1 MSRRGKQLTGKEMG
15 FVIYQSIAGMMLLGI
30 FFCCL
35 AAILN
40 FHGSEEYLPVDVTY
54 SSARMYTE
62 EGQTRYVNTY
72 SYVVNGQ
79 VYQKTE
85 NSAVEI
91 ESGTT
96 IRRYY
101 CPSNP
106 EYLSEYSSRKEC
118 ILDLLA
124 ASGHV
129 VIMFVIFEALAI
141 FHLVKVIKKK
151 REIKTA
157 NTVYE
162 EKIRSSMQKNREV
175 YKSLGIRLDEQKLF
189 LALEPLRK
197 RIMKNQ
203 KALEKIK
210 KHFMAMEHG
219 LIFIILYFFVVVID
233 RLRVNKIQNQ
243 LDADLRQFYTD
254 YKRSIGEPVLRL
266 LLEDV
271 QYKPGQ
277 GFSKE
282 EIAGFGVYG
291 NRRAAYQSE
300 DYIEGV
306 YKGVH
311 YRQSDVKIER
321 FQNESELSAM
331 TQGLT
336 GRISVYDFKKG
347 LTGDILIR
355 SRQSSDGVVAGLTR
369 VNMENVA
376 FNEKFEVYAKSAH
389 MVFYL
394 LTPQFMEY
402 LLGLDYLGSLVLRFT
417 GNQVIVLRNHIT
429 GIFEPD
435 LKQPL
440 DIPYEIGKSYQE
452 LKDILDFIDMLNLDK
467 VAAEAN
473 ARAEYG
479 EGISFS
485 AASDAGKEEPKYGV
499 VDEEASIFGGPD
511 FLKPDIE
518 DNGFNAENDELE
530 NWNKPV
536 SSGESKSG
544 LKLKL

>member
-1 MSRRGKQLTGKEMG
+1 MSRRGKQITGQEMS
-15 FVIYQSIAGMMLLGI
+15 FVIYQSLAGMMLLGI

-35 AAILN
+35 AVILN
-40 FHGSEEYLPVDVTY
+40 FQGGDY
-54 SSARMYTE
+54 SSLKEGIE
-62 EGQTRYVNTY
+62 EILL
-72 SYVVNGQ
+72 S
-79 VYQKTE
+79 
-85 NSAVEI
+85 SAHI
-91 ESGTT
+91 
-96 IRRYY
+96 
-101 CPSNP
+101 
-106 EYLSEYSSRKEC
+106 
-118 ILDLLA
+118 
-124 ASGHV
+124 
-129 VIMFVIFEALAI
+129 VIMFVIFETLAI
-141 FHLVKVIKKK
+141 FHLTKVKKKK
-151 REIKTA
+151 REIKNTNTA
-157 NTVYE
+157 YE
-162 EKIRSSMQKNREV
+162 EKIRQNMQKNREL
-175 YKSLGIRLDEQKLF
+175 YKNLGIRLDEQKLF

-197 RIMKNQ
+197 RIRKNQ

-210 KHFMAMEHG
+210 KHVMLMEHG

-233 RLRVNKIQNQ
+233 RLRVNKIQTQ

-266 LLEDV
+266 LMEDV

-291 NRRAAYQSE
+291 NRYANYQSE

-306 YKGVH
+306 YKGVY
-311 YRQSDVKIER
+311 YRQADVKIER
-321 FQNESELSAM
+321 SQNESELSAM
-331 TQGLT
+331 TRGLT

-355 SRQSSDGVVAGLTR
+355 SRQNSDGIIANLTK
-369 VNMENVA
+369 VDMENIA

-402 LLGLDYLGSLVLRFT
+402 LLGMDYLGSIVLRFT
-417 GNQVIVLRNHIT
+417 GNQIIVLRNHIT

-467 VAAEAN
+467 VAEEAN
-473 ARAEYG
+473 ARATYG
-479 EGISFS
+479 EGMPFS

-499 VDEEASIFGGPD
+499 VDEEDSIFGGPD
-511 FLKPDIE
+511 FLKPDME

-536 SSGESKSG
+536 SPSESKSG